1 MDVFEIWVRGCLG
14 EIGFRDDVARDD
26 VSMRQS
32 SGWASW
38 RVRVQVERLGE
49 IAFSM
54 KVFERSDSA

>member
-1 MDVFEIWVRGCLG
+1 MKYGFEDVLERSGLEMTF
-14 EIGFRDDVARDD
+14 RDD